1 MPSRTA
7 FARAWKGP
15 AGGAIASV
23 GGCTGPG
30 VGPRGLE
37 ARELPE
43 RSDLPSL
50 VLVLLLDVSRESAS
64 MRRSPPS
71 AESGGR
77 TVARTRAFFPPKPNS
92 PRLASARISISTRS
106 RPTCRAFR
114 ALSIA
119 SSIVSPS
126 VSVDFMASSLR
137 CSHDGVLLTGGEQI
151 VHQPVEHETRR
162 EVDEHEGEHQRHDHH
177 HPLLGGI

>member
-64 MRRSPPS
+64 VRRSPPS
-71 AESGGR
+71 AESGAR
-77 TVARTRAFFPPKPNS
+77 KKARTRAFFPPKPNS
-92 PRLASARISISTRS
+92 QRLAAARNPIFN
-106 RPTCRAFR
+106 RPRA
-114 ALSIA
+114 
-119 SSIVSPS
+119 
-126 VSVDFMASSLR
+126 
-137 CSHDGVLLTGGEQI
+137 T
-151 VHQPVEHETRR
+151 
-162 EVDEHEGEHQRHDHH
+162 
-177 HPLLGGI
+177 

>member
-15 AGGAIASV
+15 AGGAVASA

-64 MRRSPPS
+64 VRRSPPS

-77 TVARTRAFFPPKPNS
+77 RVARTRAFLPPKPDS
-92 PRLASARISISTRS
+92 PRRTAARV
-106 RPTCRAFR
+106 A
-114 ALSIA
+114 
-119 SSIVSPS
+119 
-126 VSVDFMASSLR
+126 
-137 CSHDGVLLTGGEQI
+137 LLTPPRPAWCDYQ
-151 VHQPVEHETRR
+151 
-162 EVDEHEGEHQRHDHH
+162 
-177 HPLLGGI
+177 